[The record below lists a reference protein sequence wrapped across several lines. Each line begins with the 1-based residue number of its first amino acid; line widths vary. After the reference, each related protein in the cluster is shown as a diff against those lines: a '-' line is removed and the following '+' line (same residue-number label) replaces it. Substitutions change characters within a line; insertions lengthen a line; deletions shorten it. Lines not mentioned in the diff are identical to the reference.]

1 VGASAGIPINL
12 IYLVRNLFP
21 EPVEPS
27 MIVLVVLSCW
37 ILVLAFVSALCVAA
51 GRGEA
56 QNAQASS
63 VIAWD
68 EIQESAG
75 GAHVGARRGRT
86 AEPAGRLL
94 GAGGATG

>member
-1 VGASAGIPINL
+1 
-12 IYLVRNLFP
+12 
-21 EPVEPS
+21 
-27 MIVLVVLSCW
+27 MIILAILACW
-37 ILVLAFVSALCVAA
+37 ILVLAFVTALCVAA

-63 VIAWD
+63 AIGWD
-68 EIQESAG
+68 EIPESMAG
-75 GAHVGARRGRT
+75 CAHVGARRGRT